1 MLLLIQAAYSDYE
14 RLPQMADLLTK
25 LGPYPN
31 HRAAV
36 LHTQDVPTQ
45 SVEEFLARIRPLFAG
60 VNSEAIRTNSKG
72 WPHAC
77 NQSFQKVA
85 QWMATKLPNPLPWYN
100 FELDNVPL
108 QKGWLDALQKEYDDA
123 KKDFMGVIV
132 NTRGLAKD
140 SEGKMVSVPTGE
152 KHMVGTGIYPPQYGN
167 TSVKVPFLARHMI
180 WGGRLPE
187 PYDVQ
192 IRHEVVPYAHHTNL
206 IAHRFK
212 TVNYRVV
219 GDKLVCDNAPDNPA
233 TADHSA
239 PIPPGTLVVHGVK
252 DDSLAKWVLA
262 GGVIPTPAAKAP
274 EPVQGEPEPAKTEP
288 LPVSKD
294 KPSFIV
300 HRVKSILKDGN
311 PRRLPKLA
319 EELGVD
325 KELLRKEI
333 EAPNSGLEI
342 INPGWVRV
350 KTVSQS
356 P

>member
-1 MLLLIQAAYSDYE
+1 MLLILQASHSDYE

-31 HRAAV
+31 HRVAI

-60 VNSEAIRTNSKG
+60 VDSEAIRTNSKG

-85 QWMATKLPNPLPWYN
+85 QWAAKQTLPWYN
-100 FELDNVPL
+100 FELDNVPFP
-108 QKGWLDALQKEYDDA
+108 GWLDALQKEYDDA

-140 SEGKMVSVPTGE
+140 SEGKMVSVSTGE

-180 WGGRLPE
+180 WGGHLPE

-212 TVNYRVV
+212 TVNYRVE

-274 EPVQGEPEPAKTEP
+274 EPLSPALTPVEPATPAADTPKQGF
-288 LPVSKD
+288 LAY
-294 KPSFIV
+294 
-300 HRVKSILKDGN
+300 RVRKLMEDGMG
-311 PRRLPKLA
+311 RRLQKLA
-319 EELGVD
+319 EELKMD
-325 KELLRKEI
+325 KDELRKQI
-333 EAPNSGLEI
+333 EAPDSGLEI
-342 INPGWVRV
+342 VAPGWVRV
-350 KTVSQS
+350 KTINT
-356 P
+356 